1 MLHQVAAH
9 AQTLH
14 GRPAQ
19 AQCRAA
25 VTCSAWTGV
34 RPARLSPAVPRRC
47 GPAAAQLLAA
57 RRAGVAVSALGKPD
71 AEEQPKLTRKQEPD
85 ECVAL
90 DAWPVRPAV
99 SVQARAN

>member
-1 MLHQVAAH
+1 M
-9 AQTLH
+9 
-14 GRPAQ
+14 
-19 AQCRAA
+19 
-25 VTCSAWTGV
+25 
-34 RPARLSPAVPRRC
+34 
-47 GPAAAQLLAA
+47 
-57 RRAGVAVSALGKPD
+57 GKPD